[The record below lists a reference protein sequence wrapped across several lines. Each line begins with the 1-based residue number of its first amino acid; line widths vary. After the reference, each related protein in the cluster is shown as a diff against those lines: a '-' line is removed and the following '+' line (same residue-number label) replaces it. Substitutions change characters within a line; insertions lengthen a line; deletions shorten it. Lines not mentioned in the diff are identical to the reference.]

1 MDQELEENGKN
12 ILETLLK
19 PFLQKILD
27 LINQEQYTKIYFFC
41 VIFIFVF
48 IGLIWLFAFIRS
60 QTKIKSE
67 LKKNNEERKAM
78 QLSNLEKLSQLKD
91 NYVNDI
97 SKLQMIT
104 IQLINAI
111 KRNDVSDIKTK
122 MMTLRRSLF
131 NNTFNSFENFI
142 ESYSIVYESEYYRF
156 RDLFNFQYKTFLK
169 TLIKYMEIIN
179 KPEILTKIQLKKYK
193 IDSSIFESKYSF
205 MKHHLPRYYIISRIK
220 NYYYFKKFSNL
231 FI

>member
-1 MDQELEENGKN
+1 
-12 ILETLLK
+12 
-19 PFLQKILD
+19 
-27 LINQEQYTKIYFFC
+27 
-41 VIFIFVF
+41 
-48 IGLIWLFAFIRS
+48 
-60 QTKIKSE
+60 
-67 LKKNNEERKAM
+67 M

-231 FI
+231 FRRNNMQFTEHSLELSIMELFENEGYTHQTGQDIHREKTDVLLPQLLSNKLYIII